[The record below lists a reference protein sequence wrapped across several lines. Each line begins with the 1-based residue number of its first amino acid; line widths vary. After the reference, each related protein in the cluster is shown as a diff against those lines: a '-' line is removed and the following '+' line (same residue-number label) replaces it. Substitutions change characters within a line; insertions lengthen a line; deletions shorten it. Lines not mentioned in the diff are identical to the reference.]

1 MSSVKS
7 QQYRDSE
14 SGTGSFDSLL
24 TERYTF
30 VNVTTDIFLSDITIG
45 IILSGTAFLVEY
57 FCDMW
62 FESVELSKHYKTA
75 IRVSFQLVAVIIALL
90 LREGM
95 QKLIQYL
102 RGKSHIHVNFFTEL
116 FGLII
121 GAGFVI
127 TILFLIPRKN

>member
-7 QQYRDSE
+7 QLSRDSE
-14 SGTGSFDSLL
+14 SGVQSFNSLL
-24 TERYTF
+24 AERHTYRKF
-30 VNVTTDIFLSDITIG
+30 KTDIFLSDITIG
-45 IILSGTAFLVEY
+45 IILSSTAFLVEY

-62 FESVELSKHYKTA
+62 FESVELAKHYKTA

-102 RGKSHIHVNFFTEL
+102 RGKSHIHVNFLTEL
-116 FGLII
+116 FGVII
-121 GAGFVI
+121 GGGFVI
-127 TILFLIPRKN
+127 TILF